1 MSLGSQIVFSCYNE
15 LVDYFSQNIG
25 KIRLFV
31 HSDVRKMKKWIIILI
46 SMILVVSGI
55 FISVYLR
62 AFSPVKAA
70 QEKAVAIAEK
80 KVQFSK
86 IDNFH
91 IYNGNETVYVIEGK
105 NKKGEKIITWIPL
118 KTKQVVVLKAK
129 SGLSKE
135 QAIKKLEETKNPK
148 KIISVRLGMEKMIPF
163 WEIYYLSD
171 NNLINYYYIHFQTGE
186 WLKKIE
192 NL

>member
-1 MSLGSQIVFSCYNE
+1 
-15 LVDYFSQNIG
+15 
-25 KIRLFV
+25 
-31 HSDVRKMKKWIIILI
+31 
-46 SMILVVSGI
+46 
-55 FISVYLR
+55 
-62 AFSPVKAA
+62 
-70 QEKAVAIAEK
+70 
-80 KVQFSK
+80 
-86 IDNFH
+86 
-91 IYNGNETVYVIEGK
+91 VIEGK

-118 KTKQVVVLKAK
+118 KTKQVVVLKAS

-135 QAIKKLEETKNPK
+135 QAIKKLEETKSPK

-171 NNLINYYYIHFQTGE
+171 NNLINYYYINFKTGE

>member
-1 MSLGSQIVFSCYNE
+1 
-15 LVDYFSQNIG
+15 
-25 KIRLFV
+25 
-31 HSDVRKMKKWIIILI
+31 MKKWIIIFIL
-46 SMILVVSGI
+46 MVLVVSGI
-55 FISVYLR
+55 FMGIYVR
-62 AFSPVKAA
+62 AFSPVKSA
-70 QEKAVAIAEK
+70 QAKAVAIAER
-80 KVQFSK
+80 KVQFSQ
-86 IDNFH
+86 IDHFH

-118 KTKQVVVLKAK
+118 KTKQVIVEKAK

-135 QAIKKLEETKNPK
+135 QAIKKLEETKSPK
-148 KIISVRLGMEKMIPF
+148 KIISVQLGMENNIPF

-171 NNLINYYYIHFQTGE
+171 NNLINYYYIHFKTGE